1 MNKLNF
7 ILIIIIA
14 VSIGAAIFFNK
25 KYQES
30 RKDYKDQ
37 VELYNAITS
46 ELKNWKDKDS
56 LNLSKIQIMQTEK
69 ASDFL
74 KIKNLQGTN
83 LELQNLIKNQNKK
96 IKDLNTA
103 LILKDETV
111 IRDTTRIYYPIG
123 GDTLVFSQS
132 VLLDTI
138 KNKWIDVTYGFNK
151 GRSHFDLKIVNE
163 YELTIGYE
171 GGNLFK
177 KGTPYAIIKNR
188 NPYTTTT
195 DLRVYQVAVP
205 KQKRYG
211 FALQAGFGGFYDL
224 KTTNIGYGPYVGLGF
239 SYNIIRW

>member
-1 MNKLNF
+1 
-7 ILIIIIA
+7 
-14 VSIGAAIFFNK
+14 
-25 KYQES
+25 
-30 RKDYKDQ
+30 
-37 VELYNAITS
+37 
-46 ELKNWKDKDS
+46 
-56 LNLSKIQIMQTEK
+56 
-69 ASDFL
+69 
-74 KIKNLQGTN
+74 
-83 LELQNLIKNQNKK
+83 
-96 IKDLNTA
+96 
-103 LILKDETV
+103 
-111 IRDTTRIYYPIG
+111 
-123 GDTLVFSQS
+123 
-132 VLLDTI
+132 LLDTI

-177 KGTPYAIIKNR
+177 KGTPYAIVKNR